1 MVSRARQLASWLV
14 FPVILGG
21 TFAAALALMPAL
33 GTPAAVAV
41 VVVASV
47 LAIAGAER
55 LLPHRAEWGRSHGDV
70 GTDVTHAFVSGIA
83 TTRLAELVVRL
94 GGAVVAVR
102 LTELLGASA
111 WPTTWP
117 LLAQLG
123 LALLLAELPQYWFH
137 RLEHEQEWLWR
148 FHAVHHSAPRL
159 YWLNAARF
167 HPVDLGLLYLLG
179 YAPLIVLGCPEQVIA
194 LYALF
199 DAVFGMLQH
208 CNIDTQLGPLN
219 RIFSA
224 AEPHRWHHSRT
235 LDEANSNY
243 GSNLIVWDLLFGTFF
258 LPRDREPPA
267 EIGIAALPAFPAG
280 YLAQLASPFRWRRV
294 KREAALAGV

>member
-1 MVSRARQLASWLV
+1 MASGARYLASWLV
-14 FPVILGG
+14 FPAILGG
-21 TFAAALALMPAL
+21 AVAAALALMPRL
-33 GTPAAVAV
+33 GAPTTVAV
-41 VVVASV
+41 IVVASV
-47 LAIAGAER
+47 LAIIAAER
-55 LLPHRAEWGRSHGDV
+55 LLPHRAEWGRSHGDL
-70 GTDVTHAFVSGIA
+70 GTDVTHALVSGIA

-102 LTELLGASA
+102 LTEMLGASA

-117 LLAQLG
+117 LVAQLG

-179 YAPLIVLGCPEQVIA
+179 YAPLIVLGCPEPVIG

-208 CNIDTQLGPLN
+208 CNIDARLGPLN
-219 RIFSA
+219 RVFSA

-235 LDEANSNY
+235 LTEANSNY

-267 EIGIAALPAFPAG
+267 DIGIAGLPAFPST

-294 KREAALAGV
+294 KREAMLVGG